1 MLCGGLFSKN
11 QIKIKSHMKM
21 KRKLFILAFLTIASL
36 SMYAQN
42 KGAVE
47 FKLSL
52 RDGSVI
58 SGTTQINNV
67 ELNTAYGKLSF
78 PMKNV
83 TSITFGIQAD
93 KANKEKYR
101 KLLNEL
107 NNPAETDRKKAFT
120 DITNSGIGAIPVFEE
135 LLTDSAYVPSTYAEF
150 TGENALSELKSKYN
164 ITDSFTD
171 DDVVTIDNLYKMGG
185 TCSVKSVSLKTE
197 FGTLEVPKDKIKN
210 IDVFYQGDNLS
221 DVNYVLPASKYISG
235 NTSGGWLK
243 TNIYVKAGQKINISA
258 TGEIVLASLSNAKYK
273 PDGAVAATYDYDSDY
288 SYASTYPTY
297 GNLIFKIGEA
307 GQMLK
312 AGSNYKGSAT
322 ASGYIYIS
330 IYETVY
336 NAANTG
342 SYNVK
347 IRTY

>member
-1 MLCGGLFSKN
+1 
-11 QIKIKSHMKM
+11 MKM
-21 KRKLFILAFLTIASL
+21 KTKLFLLTLIMMS
-36 SMYAQN
+36 SSVFAQN
-42 KGAVE
+42 KGPVE

-58 SGTTQINNV
+58 SGTSQINSV
-67 ELNTAYGKLSF
+67 ELLTAYGKLVF

-83 TSITFGIQAD
+83 TSITFGIQPD
-93 KANKEKYR
+93 KANKEKFR
-101 KLLNEL
+101 KMLNEL
-107 NNPAETDRKKAFT
+107 NNPSETDRKKAYN
-120 DITNSGIGAIPVFEE
+120 DITTAGIGAIPVFEE
-135 LLTDSAYVPSTYAEF
+135 LLVDSAYVPSTYNEF

-164 ITDSFTD
+164 INDSFTD
-171 DDVVTIDNLYKMGG
+171 DDVITIDNLYKMGG
-185 TCSVKSVSLKTE
+185 ICSVKSVSLKTE

-210 IDVFYQGDNLS
+210 IDVFYQGDSQNELS
-221 DVNYVLPASKYISG
+221 YILQASKHISG
-235 NTSGGWLK
+235 NTAGGWLK
-243 TNIYVKAGQKINISA
+243 TNIYVKAGQRIIMTA
-258 TGEIVLASLSNAKYK
+258 TGEIVLASLSNGKYK
-273 PDGAVAATYDYDSDY
+273 PDGAVAAANYDYDSEY

-297 GNLIFKIGEA
+297 GNVIFKIGEN

-322 ASGYIYIS
+322 TSGFIYIS

-347 IRTY
+347 VKTN